1 MSKEETAAKP
11 EERKGIED
19 FRPDDFDYSAWKSIR
34 KSQADRRQA
43 YRIRKESS
51 DEQDQ
56 KRETE

>member
-1 MSKEETAAKP
+1 MSEEEKAA
-11 EERKGIED
+11 RIED
-19 FRPDDFDYSAWKSIR
+19 FRPDDFDYSAWKSIK